1 MRRYC
6 TLLFISLLLIPVLY
20 AQKVDIYKR
29 PEHFER
35 SRDYDVLHYKLKFR
49 FDEENKTYW
58 GENTITLMPFKD
70 DFQKCVLD
78 AVDFIVTSVT
88 GQDGISLKFERT
100 DKHLIVYLSRG
111 YSYKEKLF
119 FVVKYFKKKP
129 KTGLRFIEATPDN
142 PAQIT
147 SFSWPEKARYWFPC
161 YDFPNDKV
169 TNELIAT
176 VKSSYKVISN
186 GRLIGVTEDEKNNTQ
201 TYHWSQE
208 LPHSA
213 YLIMMAAGPYEII
226 EDSLGDLPVNYWV
239 YKKDVPNA
247 LRSFRKTPKM
257 IEFYNKIFGFKYP
270 WAKYDQ
276 VCTASGGG
284 IENTSATGLGHGTIH
299 DERAEQDFSSD
310 GLVSHELAHQWWG
323 NTITERTWSHVWL
336 SESFATYS
344 EYLFTQYD
352 RGEDEGA
359 VNLLRKKNRYL
370 NEARNRYIRPL
381 VFNRYNN
388 PWNIMDSHSYPKG
401 ATILHM
407 LRFVMGDKSF
417 FRSLQ
422 HFLKK
427 HAFQVVDTHDLEI
440 AIKEASGQNLD
451 WFFKQ
456 WIFKP
461 GHPVFD
467 INQIWDKNS
476 KKLTLKIIQTQD
488 TSKGIPIYKTPVLIG
503 IMTPG
508 KKLIKKIWI
517 KDKESVFEFEVE
529 QKPLLVRFDEG
540 NFLLKEWTFNKT
552 LEDLLYQLKNDDVI
566 GRMWTASELIKFKSD
581 NKTAT
586 ALLES
591 AKNDPFWNV
600 RANAVNALEKLQRIE
615 DPQFFKEK
623 CNDKNSKVRTAA
635 VRILGNY
642 KNPKNVKFLK
652 DLFKKENSYLVQAEI
667 LRAIGKLRDKSHVTF
682 LEKAAQVKS
691 PRNIIKRA
699 ANRAIEEI
707 KNIR

>member
-1 MRRYC
+1 
-6 TLLFISLLLIPVLY
+6 
-20 AQKVDIYKR
+20 
-29 PEHFER
+29 
-35 SRDYDVLHYKLKFR
+35 
-49 FDEENKTYW
+49 
-58 GENTITLMPFKD
+58 
-70 DFQKCVLD
+70 
-78 AVDFIVTSVT
+78 
-88 GQDGISLKFERT
+88 
-100 DKHLIVYLSRG
+100 
-111 YSYKEKLF
+111 
-119 FVVKYFKKKP
+119 
-129 KTGLRFIEATPDN
+129 
-142 PAQIT
+142 
-147 SFSWPEKARYWFPC
+147 
-161 YDFPNDKV
+161 
-169 TNELIAT
+169 
-176 VKSSYKVISN
+176 
-186 GRLIGVTEDEKNNTQ
+186 
-201 TYHWSQE
+201 
-208 LPHSA
+208 
-213 YLIMMAAGPYEII
+213 
-226 EDSLGDLPVNYWV
+226 
-239 YKKDVPNA
+239 
-247 LRSFRKTPKM
+247 M

-310 GLVSHELAHQWWG
+310 GLVAHELAHQWWG
-323 NTITERTWSHVWL
+323 DTITQRTWSHVWL

-344 EYLFTQYD
+344 EYLFAQYD
-352 RGEDEGA
+352 RGKDEGA
-359 VNLLRKKNRYL
+359 VNLLRKKNSYL

-381 VFNRYNN
+381 VFNRYNS

-422 HFLKK
+422 HFLEK

-467 INQIWDKNS
+467 INQIWDKNT
-476 KKLTLKIIQTQD
+476 KKLTLKIIQIQD

-503 IMTPG
+503 IVTPE
-508 KKLIKKIWI
+508 KKLIKKMWI

-552 LEDLLYQLKNDDVI
+552 LEDLLHQLKNDDVI
-566 GRMWTASELIKFKSD
+566 GRMWAASELIKFKNNS
-581 NKTAT
+581 KTAA

-600 RANAVNALEKLQRIE
+600 RVNAVNSLEKLQRIE
-615 DPQFFKEK
+615 DIKFFKEK
-623 CNDKNSKVRTAA
+623 CDDKNSKVRTAS

-642 KNPKNVKFLK
+642 TNPKNVKLLK
-652 DLFKKENSYLVQAEI
+652 DLFKKENSYLVQTEI
-667 LRAIGKLRDKSHVTF
+667 LRAIGKLRDKSHITF